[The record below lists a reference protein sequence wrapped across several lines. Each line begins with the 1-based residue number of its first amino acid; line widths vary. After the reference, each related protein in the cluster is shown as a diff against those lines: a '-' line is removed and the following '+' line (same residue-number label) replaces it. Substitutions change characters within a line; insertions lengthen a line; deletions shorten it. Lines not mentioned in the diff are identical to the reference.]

1 MDAFIQKFCEKYSLP
16 IALSLQLLDNM
27 EKFTFRKGD
36 FLVQEGG
43 RNSNFYIVSKG
54 IWRGHYLNDGV
65 DVSVW
70 FASEGEAIFSSWGY
84 VENTVSLVSIEAMC
98 DSELYGISKAKLEVL
113 YAGSVE
119 LANFGRR
126 LFEQQFLGLESWMI
140 TGGSPRAKERY
151 LTLLEENPELLQYVC
166 TSEAY
171 RFLFMD
177 YSTVVKPYPCR
188 TGEKEKRPMTI
199 LAFTG
204 LVLSYGNALFSLLFL
219 VWFIFALMD
228 GRKVGI
234 R

>member
-54 IWRGHYLNDGV
+54 IWRGALPLMTGV

-98 DSELYGISKAKLEVL
+98 DSELYGISKAKLE
-113 YAGSVE
+113 S
-119 LANFGRR
+119 
-126 LFEQQFLGLESWMI
+126 FL
-140 TGGSPRAKERY
+140 
-151 LTLLEENPELLQYVC
+151 C
-166 TSEAY
+166 
-171 RFLFMD
+171 
-177 YSTVVKPYPCR
+177 
-188 TGEKEKRPMTI
+188 
-199 LAFTG
+199 
-204 LVLSYGNALFSLLFL
+204 
-219 VWFIFALMD
+219 FIC
-228 GRKVGI
+228 
-234 R
+234 

>member
-1 MDAFIQKFCEKYSLP
+1 MP

-27 EKFTFRKGD
+27 EKFTFHKED

-151 LTLLEENPELLQYVC
+151 LTLLEENPELLQYVPLKHIASYLWI
-166 TSEAY
+166 TPQS
-171 RFLFMD
+171 
-177 YSTVVKPYPCR
+177 
-188 TGEKEKRPMTI
+188 
-199 LAFTG
+199 
-204 LVLSYGNALFSLLFL
+204 LSRIRAEL
-219 VWFIFALMD
+219 
-228 GRKVGI
+228 GRRKKDQ
-234 R
+234 

>member
-1 MDAFIQKFCEKYSLP
+1 MDDNGKKPPGQG
-16 IALSLQLLDNM
+16 ALSY
-27 EKFTFRKGD
+27 F
-36 FLVQEGG
+36 VG
-43 RNSNFYIVSKG
+43 RESG
-54 IWRGHYLNDGV
+54 
-65 DVSVW
+65 
-70 FASEGEAIFSSWGY
+70 
-84 VENTVSLVSIEAMC
+84 TVA
-98 DSELYGISKAKLEVL
+98 
-113 YAGSVE
+113 
-119 LANFGRR
+119 
-126 LFEQQFLGLESWMI
+126 
-140 TGGSPRAKERY
+140 
-151 LTLLEENPELLQYVC
+151 VC